1 MRTKLLTVCL
11 VFAALS
17 ALGTLT
23 GSTTFYKI
31 DIKKDIGSTTWI
43 YTQRVLKR
51 LQKNRLMP
59 F

>member
-43 YTQRVLKR
+43 YTQKGFEEAAEK
-51 LQKNRLMP
+51 QADAI
-59 F
+59 